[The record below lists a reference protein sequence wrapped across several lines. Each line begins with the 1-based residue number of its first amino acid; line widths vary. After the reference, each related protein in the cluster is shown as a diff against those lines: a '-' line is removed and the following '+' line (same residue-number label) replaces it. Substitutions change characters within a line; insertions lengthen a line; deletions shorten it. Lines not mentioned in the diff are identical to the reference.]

1 MAKKDSQ
8 KKFKSFLKHITKYLD
23 DEGIEHN
30 VTVKREPDD
39 PDDMNKVTKSVS
51 IVFYK
56 NTQPLANLHCYC
68 TIFFTLDKIHR
79 VNILEGLHYSYREI
93 TVKI

>member
-39 PDDMNKVTKSVS
+39 PDDMNKVTKSV
-51 IVFYK
+51 
-56 NTQPLANLHCYC
+56 
-68 TIFFTLDKIHR
+68 
-79 VNILEGLHYSYREI
+79 
-93 TVKI
+93 